1 MGGCPQTCMIKLRIA
16 SCSALPQCSTHS
28 HPAPL
33 QARDAPL
40 RCSVLM
46 CGRSQMSARPDMQA
60 YPSLRPLAHC
70 LIILVAMG
78 GCPQTCMIKLR
89 IASCSAL
96 PQCSTHSH
104 PAPLQARDAPLRSRP
119 APTRVFTGLLLRSY
133 PRCCQVP
140 QLRSRGSY
148 RARRRSSCSASFPGW
163 VRSSSAHSQTS
174 RPRAGSAAGGTCLRC

>member
-1 MGGCPQTCMIKLRIA
+1 MPDGSQWLA
-16 SCSALPQCSTHS
+16 SGTLYSKNMLISGKNRAVASTYFKADAT
-28 HPAPL
+28 APFF
-33 QARDAPL
+33 
-40 RCSVLM
+40 
-46 CGRSQMSARPDMQA
+46 
-60 YPSLRPLAHC
+60 
-70 LIILVAMG
+70 ILVAMS

-148 RARRRSSCSASFPGW
+148 RARRRSSCSASSPGW
-163 VRSSSAHSQTS
+163 GRSSTGHSQTS
-174 RPRAGSAAGGTCLRC
+174 RRRAGSAAGGTCLRC